1 MMAVKK
7 SILGHSIR
15 SLLDGFVNN
24 SSVPDVIV
32 NGLSTDS
39 RKIKPHYMF
48 VVQTVY
54 GQSNAAY
61 INDAVRNGA
70 IVIIADADLLPDAF
84 LCPVPVIMIKDLNK
98 KAGEIASRF
107 YGNPSG
113 DMSVIGITGTNGKST
128 ISHLLAQAFTNPKR
142 GKCGLIGTLGY
153 GPFDRLTPGANT
165 TPEAVTLQSLLAEMY
180 CENIRQ
186 TVIEVSSHG
195 LDQYRVAGVKFDM
208 AVLTNM
214 SRDHLDYHTTFEN
227 YAIAKQ
233 RLFTEY
239 PIGKAVV
246 NIDDQFGI
254 RLIKKLPATVK
265 SVGYTLEKNKKNEFS
280 DRLPVVSGAI
290 RNISLGEMSI
300 DIESPWGAGL
310 LTTKLFGRFNAYNL
324 LAALSVLCM
333 SDIRFEDAIKLLSQY
348 KNISGRMECFTT
360 GKSPYV
366 VVDYAHTPDALEQV
380 LSVLRSICTGKLFCV
395 FGCGGDRDKGK
406 RPEMGTIVNR
416 YADSIILTN
425 DNPRYENPDVII
437 RDIAKGISR
446 DSSVVIEPDRASAIR
461 NAIMS
466 ASGPDIILVAGKG
479 HEDYQEISG
488 IRIPFSDQKIVADCL
503 GQYQ

>member
-1 MMAVKK
+1 M
-7 SILGHSIR
+7 
-15 SLLDGFVNN
+15 
-24 SSVPDVIV
+24 
-32 NGLSTDS
+32 
-39 RKIKPHYMF
+39 
-48 VVQTVY
+48 
-54 GQSNAAY
+54 
-61 INDAVRNGA
+61 
-70 IVIIADADLLPDAF
+70 
-84 LCPVPVIMIKDLNK
+84 
-98 KAGEIASRF
+98 
-107 YGNPSG
+107 
-113 DMSVIGITGTNGKST
+113 
-128 ISHLLAQAFTNPKR
+128 
-142 GKCGLIGTLGY
+142 
-153 GPFDRLTPGANT
+153 
-165 TPEAVTLQSLLAEMY
+165 EAVTLQSLLAEMY

-227 YAIAKQ
+227 YVIAKQ

-239 PIGKAVV
+239 PISKAVV
-246 NIDDQFGI
+246 NIDDHFGI
-254 RLIKKLPATVK
+254 SLIKKIPATVK
-265 SVGYTLEKNKKNEFS
+265 NIGYTLEKNRKIEFS
-280 DRLPVVSGAI
+280 DRLPVVSGAV

-300 DIESPWGAGL
+300 DIESPWGTGL

-324 LAALSVLCM
+324 LAALSALCI

-380 LSVLRSICTGKLFCV
+380 LSVLRSICTGKLLCV

-416 YADSIILTN
+416 YADSIILTS

-437 RDIAKGISR
+437 RDIAKGIR
-446 DSSVVIEPDRASAIR
+446 RNSSVIIEPDRASAIR
-461 NAIMS
+461 TAIIS
-466 ASGPDIILVAGKG
+466 ASGPDIVLVAGKG
-479 HEDYQEISG
+479 HEDYQEVSG
-488 IRIPFSDQKIVADCL
+488 IRKPFSDQKIIQDCL